1 MDVREPATPAA
12 ASARAERVADDA
24 ELRSPPI
31 CVLMTSQKTPQGLA
45 SKASYVALANSEQE
59 RCGVRGVLPVRS
71 QSFPIRSA
79 VAIP

>member
-45 SKASYVALANSEQE
+45 SKASYVALANSEPE
-59 RCGVRGVLPVRS
+59 DAGCGVSCPSGHSPSPSVLP
-71 QSFPIRSA
+71 F
-79 VAIP
+79 AIP